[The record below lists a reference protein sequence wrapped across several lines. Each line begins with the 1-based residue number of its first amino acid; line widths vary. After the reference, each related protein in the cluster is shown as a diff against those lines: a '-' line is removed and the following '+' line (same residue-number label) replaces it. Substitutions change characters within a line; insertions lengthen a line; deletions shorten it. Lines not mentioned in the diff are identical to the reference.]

1 MIGERNAALI
11 FDVMA
16 FFTWM
21 IIMIIIE
28 DKL

>member
-21 IIMIIIE
+21 IIMIIE